1 MKTLVTAV
9 FFFTLLSHARGQKTL
24 TLSDCYERAKAN
36 YPLIRREALIE
47 STRTFSMDNASKGHL
62 PQITFAGQATY
73 QSDVTRIPIEMPGI
87 VPLDKDQYRI
97 FAEVSQALYHGGLVK
112 QQVRGEALNAEVER
126 GQLAV
131 DLYQLRSRVNDLF
144 FGILLLQA
152 QLRQSALVKE
162 DLNSA
167 LRKTEA
173 GLANGVAIRSAADVL
188 RAESLRAD
196 ERAIELQAGLSAY
209 REMLGTFIGGPLADD
224 VMLEKPQ
231 LLTVPDESV
240 QRPEL
245 HLFDLQK
252 QRIDASMDLM
262 SAGKK
267 PKLELFIQGGYGRPG
282 LNMLDN
288 DFASFY
294 LGGVR
299 LSWLLSGYYTFGKE
313 KQLLA
318 LREQSLDVQ
327 KEIFLFNTQL
337 AARQQNADVSRLQKL
352 IKVDEDI
359 IALRRRVKQTAS
371 VQLEEG
377 VVSASDYVREVN
389 AADQAEQ
396 NRVLHETQLLMA
408 EAKYQFTIG
417 HQ

>member
-1 MKTLVTAV
+1 M
-9 FFFTLLSHARGQKTL
+9 
-24 TLSDCYERAKAN
+24 E
-36 YPLIRREALIE
+36 
-47 STRTFSMDNASKGHL
+47 NASKGHL
-62 PQITFAGQATY
+62 PQLTLAGQATY

-97 FAEVSQALYHGGLVK
+97 FAEVSQTLYHGGMIND
-112 QQVRGEALNAEVER
+112 QVRAEGLNAAVDQ

-131 DLYQLRSRVNDLF
+131 DLYQVRSRVNDLF
-144 FGILLLQA
+144 FGILLMED

-162 DLNSA
+162 DLNAA

-209 REMLGTFIGGPLADD
+209 REMLGTLVGEALADD
-224 VMLEKPQ
+224 VTLQKPQ
-231 LLTVPDESV
+231 LITGPDESV

-252 QRIDASMDLM
+252 QRIDASMGLL

-299 LSWLLSGYYTFGKE
+299 LSWLVSGYYSFGKE

-318 LREQSLDVQ
+318 LRQQSVDVQ
-327 KEIFLFNTQL
+327 KETFLFNTQL
-337 AARQQNADVSRLQKL
+337 AAHQQYADISRLQKL
-352 IKVDEDI
+352 INVDEDI
-359 IALRRRVKQTAS
+359 IALRTRVKQTAS

-377 VVSASDYVREVN
+377 VISASDYVREVN